1 MAEYYIVM
9 RRYSD
14 VLEAWSPS
22 KYAGMYNIGPL
33 WTGAVFYTKEDARN
47 MTKPVLAEFENG
59 DFEIVELQAAVVE
72 DIKSLSKKGQKAID
86 NYGSAFITSLFFQ
99 IEQDIEL
106 LKHPEAHS
114 VERKLESMIDVD
126 N

>member
-14 VLEAWSPS
+14 DLEAWSPS
-22 KYAGMYNIGPL
+22 KYAGKYNIGPL
-33 WTGAVFYTKEDARN
+33 WTGAVFRSKEDARN
-47 MTKPVLAEFENG
+47 MIKPVLDELENWG
-59 DFEIVELQAAVVE
+59 FEIVELQAAVVE
-72 DIKSLSKKGQKAID
+72 DIKNLSKKGQEAID
-86 NYGSAFITSLFFQ
+86 NYGSGFIKNLFFQ

-114 VERKLESMIDVD
+114 VECKLASIADVD
-126 N
+126 Y